1 MRSVV
6 YRRVSDLTQV
16 EGHSLDA
23 QERVYNEYSAKRD
36 WTPVADYCEAGRS
49 AHVDTIEGR
58 PAGWSLCQTTRRGNR
73 LKSRQPLHL
82 VGKALTGICVCGGD
96 GGGSISLNSK
106 RLLLSSPI
114 VYPAPGLL
122 TQ

>member
-1 MRSVV
+1 MVTYRLGGSV
-6 YRRVSDLTQV
+6 RRL
-16 EGHSLDA
+16 E
-23 QERVYNEYSAKRD
+23 
-36 WTPVADYCEAGRS
+36 W
-49 AHVDTIEGR
+49 I
-58 PAGWSLCQTTRRGNR
+58 
-73 LKSRQPLHL
+73 
-82 VGKALTGICVCGGD
+82 GGD

>member
-1 MRSVV
+1 MGVLGALQNGSPVRPSDEGCKIMGTKRTFCRPWRQDSV
-6 YRRVSDLTQV
+6 S
-16 EGHSLDA
+16 
-23 QERVYNEYSAKRD
+23 
-36 WTPVADYCEAGRS
+36 
-49 AHVDTIEGR
+49 
-58 PAGWSLCQTTRRGNR
+58 
-73 LKSRQPLHL
+73 
-82 VGKALTGICVCGGD
+82 GGD